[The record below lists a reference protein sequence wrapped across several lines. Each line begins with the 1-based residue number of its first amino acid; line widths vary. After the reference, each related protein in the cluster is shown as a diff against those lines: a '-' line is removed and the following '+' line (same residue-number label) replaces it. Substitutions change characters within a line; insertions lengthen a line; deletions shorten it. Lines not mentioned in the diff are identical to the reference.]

1 MDFVITH
8 EEYQNSKPHPEPYL
22 TAVARYCLRPEECVV
37 IEDSERGLVSATA
50 AGLRCMIVL
59 SEWTKDGNFSGA
71 CRVLES
77 IQEVPGEVAR
87 LAWAAGR
94 A

>member
-1 MDFVITH
+1 MGVDLTIDQFK
-8 EEYQNSKPHPEPYL
+8 NSKPHPEPHL
-22 TAVARYCLRPEECVV
+22 TAINRYLLRPQECIVV
-37 IEDSERGLVSATA
+37 EDSERGLASATA

-59 SEWTKDGNFSGA
+59 SEWTKDGDYRGA
-71 CRVLES
+71 CKVLNS
-77 IQEVPGEVAR
+77 IREVPGEVAR